1 MNVLST
7 VVFHNSVVRVVYIIF
22 HIELNISA
30 INVVNVKTNFQAILT
45 VSGLSSVND
54 EIIFYVALEI
64 SIFNVD
70 KNQHF

>member
-45 VSGLSSVND
+45 VSGLSSVNN

-70 KNQHF
+70 KNHHF

>member
-1 MNVLST
+1 MNVLSIAA
-7 VVFHNSVVRVVYIIF
+7 FHNSVVRVVYIIF
-22 HIELNISA
+22 HVELNISA
-30 INVVNVKTNFQAILT
+30 INVVNVKTNFQAILA
-45 VSGLSSVND
+45 VSGLSSVNN